1 METLITTIAEQVG
14 IDRVLAEKAV
24 GIILNLVKSDGDQ
37 SLVPD
42 LMAAIPGASEL
53 ADANAGGGGGLMGA
67 LGGALGSGGAMAAFG
82 KLTQAG
88 LDTSQ
93 IKSIGEIL
101 FAHAKEQ
108 AGEPLVK
115 QVVSAIPGLRPYI

>member
-1 METLITTIAEQVG
+1 METLVTTITEQVG
-14 IDRVLAEKAV
+14 IDRQLAEKAV

-42 LMAAIPGASEL
+42 LMAAMPGADEL

-88 LDTSQ
+88 LDTGQ
-93 IKSIGEIL
+93 IKAIGETL

-115 QVVSAIPGLRPYI
+115 QVVSAIPGLGPYI